1 MRKLIY
7 SMMTTLDG
15 FIERKHSGE
24 ARHDDPSLLDW
35 VIIDRELHEFA
46 NEEARAAGAFL
57 YGRRLYENMA
67 AFWPTAETLPDLPGY
82 IFDFARIW
90 NPKPKIVF
98 SRTLDRVEWNSR
110 LVRDNVAEEVE
121 KLKQEPGGYLTVGG
135 ANLAS
140 TLLGLGLIDEIRVI
154 VHPVVIGSGTP
165 LLPRADATINLRLLE
180 TETFASGAVFLRYE
194 VTR

>member
-24 ARHDDPSLLDW
+24 ARPGDPTLLDW
-35 VIIDRELHEFA
+35 VLIDQELHEFA

-67 AFWPTAETLPDLPGY
+67 AFWPTADSLPDVPGY

-90 NPKPKIVF
+90 KPKPKIVF
-98 SRTLDRVEWNSR
+98 SRTLDKVEWNSR
-110 LVRDNVAEEVE
+110 LVRDNAAEEVE
-121 KLKQEPGGYLTVGG
+121 KLKQEPGGYLSVGG
-135 ANLAS
+135 ANVAS
-140 TLLGLGLIDEIRVI
+140 MLLHLGLIDEIRVY
-154 VHPVVIGSGTP
+154 VHPVVIGAGTP
-165 LLPRADATINLRLLE
+165 FLPPADATINLRLLE
-180 TETFASGAVFLRYE
+180 TETFASGVVFLRYD
-194 VTR
+194 VMR

>member
-1 MRKLIY
+1 MRKVIY

-24 ARHDDPSLLDW
+24 ARPNDPTLLDW
-35 VIIDRELHEFA
+35 VIIDEELHSFA
-46 NEEARAAGAFL
+46 NAEAREAGAFL

-67 AFWPTAETLPDLPGY
+67 AFWPTAEALPDLPGY
-82 IFDFARIW
+82 VFDFARIW
-90 NPKPKIVF
+90 KSKPKVVF
-98 SRTLDRVEWNSR
+98 SRTLDKVEWNSR
-110 LVRDNVAEEVE
+110 LVKGDVAEEVE

-140 TLLGLGLIDEIRVI
+140 TLIDLGLIDEIRLI

-165 LLPRADATINLRLLE
+165 FFPPVPNSINLRLLE
-180 TETFASGAVFLRYE
+180 TITFGSGVVYLRYD
-194 VTR
+194 VNR